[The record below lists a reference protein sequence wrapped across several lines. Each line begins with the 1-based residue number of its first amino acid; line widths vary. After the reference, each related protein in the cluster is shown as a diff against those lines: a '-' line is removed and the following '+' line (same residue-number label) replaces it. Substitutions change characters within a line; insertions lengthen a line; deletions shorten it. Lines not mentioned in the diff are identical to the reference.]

1 MYLYLK
7 ALHIIFVITWFAAL
21 FYMPR
26 LFVYDIECRS
36 KSEPERSILSQQFG
50 LMQKRLWYG
59 IAWPSMI
66 LTLILGSWLV
76 IELNLSI
83 TEGWMFYKLLFVIAL
98 VMYHITCQKIMI
110 DLRKG
115 IIKFSSFGMRIW
127 NEVPT
132 VFLFAVVFLVVLKNG
147 FAIWE
152 GLGGLLLL
160 ILVLMLGINIYK
172 ALRKSR

>member
-26 LFVYDIECRS
+26 LFVYDIECR
-36 KSEPERSILSQQFG
+36 KKTEPERSILSKQFG

-59 IAWPSMI
+59 ISWPSMI
-66 LTLILGSWLV
+66 ITLILGSWLI
-76 IELNLSI
+76 IEGNWSI

-98 VMYHITCQKIMI
+98 VIYHIACQKIML
-110 DLRKG
+110 DLSKD
-115 IIKFSSFGMRIW
+115 IVKFTSTGMRIW

-147 FAIWE
+147 FAVWE

-172 ALRKSR
+172 ALRNKS